1 MHGWGASGRTS
12 EEVVMA
18 CSDLGPEPAGLLVQ
32 VLRSL
37 ELLRD
42 EAFFLHSEL
51 CLRHM
56 QDVLLEEGL
65 EESFDTLL
73 DKPWGTCTLDL
84 DAESNG
90 AAVDR
95 PDGCADHVAEGC
107 FGSGSGKRPE
117 EKIAYPSCSLVRS
130 VVKQGS
136 RIIWCMSATRA
147 RNTIVHPYVV
157 S

>member
-12 EEVVMA
+12 EEIVMA

-32 VLRSL
+32 ILRSL

-42 EAFFLHSEL
+42 EAFFLRLEFG
-51 CLRHM
+51 LRQM

-95 PDGCADHVAEGC
+95 PDGCADDVAEGY
-107 FGSGSGKRPE
+107 FGSGSGERPQ
-117 EKIAYPSCSLVRS
+117 EKVAYPSCSLVRS

-147 RNTIVHPYVV
+147 RT
-157 S
+157 

>member
-1 MHGWGASGRTS
+1 
-12 EEVVMA
+12 MA
-18 CSDLGPEPAGLLVQ
+18 CSDLRPKPAGLRVQ

-42 EAFFLHSEL
+42 EAFFLRLEL
-51 CLRHM
+51 GLRQMH
-56 QDVLLEEGL
+56 DVLLEEGL

-117 EKIAYPSCSLVRS
+117 EKVAYPSCSLVRS

-147 RNTIVHPYVV
+147 RT
-157 S
+157 

>member
-1 MHGWGASGRTS
+1 
-12 EEVVMA
+12 MA

-32 VLRSL
+32 VLSSL

-42 EAFFLHSEL
+42 EAFFLRLEFG
-51 CLRHM
+51 LRQM
-56 QDVLLEEGL
+56 QDVLLEGFQEG
-65 EESFDTLL
+65 FDTLL

-107 FGSGSGKRPE
+107 FGSGSGKRP
-117 EKIAYPSCSLVRS
+117 
-130 VVKQGS
+130 
-136 RIIWCMSATRA
+136 
-147 RNTIVHPYVV
+147 
-157 S
+157 